1 MILNRQRTV
10 RVARPP
16 LEAFLTRV
24 REQLRLNGAEITI
37 ALVSDPAIARL
48 NETYRHKKGPT
59 DVLSFPSDDRG
70 AASKQDHVGAQHCCA
85 PGPQDRSVKTSS
97 LRATFAPSNRSR
109 RGRPVRTSAAPKS
122 AIRQATPSDARRQG
136 TASAVPNSAIEK
148 GASAASRQGT
158 ASAVP
163 HRATR
168 KGASAPEGNFL
179 GDIAISPATARRYAK
194 KHGRTL
200 PNELQIL
207 ILHGVL
213 HLLGYDHET
222 DNGQMT
228 RVENR
233 LRRRLG
239 LQ

>member
-24 REQLRLNGAEITI
+24 REQLRLDGAEITI
-37 ALVSDPAIARL
+37 ALVTDKSIAHL

-59 DVLSFPSDDRG
+59 DVLSFPAV
-70 AASKQDHVGAQHCCA
+70 AASKQDHVGAQDSCA
-85 PGPQDRSVKTSS
+85 PSPQARSVSRSESHRRLKM
-97 LRATFAPSNRSR
+97 RATSP
-109 RGRPVRTSAAPKS
+109 AASPKS
-122 AIRQATPSDARRQG
+122 T
-136 TASAVPNSAIEK
+136 
-148 GASAASRQGT
+148 ASAASN
-158 ASAVP
+158 SANG
-163 HRATR
+163 
-168 KGASAPEGNFL
+168 KGASAPEGHFL

-200 PNELQIL
+200 ADELQIL

-222 DNGQMT
+222 DNGQMS

-233 LRRRLG
+233 LRRKLG